1 MDHIRAVII
10 DDERHA
16 CERLKKLLMAFKEI
30 ELLDCF
36 TSSAKAIEFIK
47 KNKPDLL
54 FLDVELEANISAF
67 DIIGKLKE
75 SLCKPHIILVTAWP
89 HYSIKA
95 IKNDVFDYLL
105 KPVDIDELRVTI
117 MRLTENRS
125 LRSKIDMKAFGMLS
139 ERENEVLNHILDG
152 RTSKEIADLLFLS
165 INTVHTHRRNIL
177 KKTGADSFIDILRVR
192 KIAND

>member
-10 DDERHA
+10 DDERYA
-16 CERLKKLLMAFKEI
+16 CERLKKLLRAFEEI
-30 ELLDCF
+30 ELLDSF
-36 TSSAKAIEFIK
+36 TSSSKAIDFIK
-47 KNKPDLL
+47 KNRPELL
-54 FLDVELEANISAF
+54 FLDVELEGNISAF
-67 DIIGKLKE
+67 DIIGILKE

-117 MRLTENRS
+117 TRLKESRS

-139 ERENEVLNHILDG
+139 ERENEVLHHILDG
-152 RTSKEIADLLFLS
+152 RTSKEIAEILFLS
-165 INTVHTHRRNIL
+165 INTINTHRRNIL
-177 KKTGADSFIDILRVR
+177 KKTGADSFIDILRVK
-192 KIAND
+192 KIEND